1 MQLRHSRETGRNFS
15 HYDLNNE
22 SQIHVIFWLFII
34 DFLKIIPFLKFV
46 LVLEIASA

>member
-1 MQLRHSRETGRNFS
+1 MQLRHSRETIRNFS
-15 HYDLNNE
+15 HYDLNKE